1 MDTLK
6 QTHVSEYKLIGV
18 RRSVCFNTSN
28 GDDDVTLEGIS
39 SPDDRII
46 AWSTAG

>member
-6 QTHVSEYKLIGV
+6 QTHGSEYELTGV

-39 SPDDRII
+39 SPDDRIV
-46 AWSTAG
+46 ACSPAG